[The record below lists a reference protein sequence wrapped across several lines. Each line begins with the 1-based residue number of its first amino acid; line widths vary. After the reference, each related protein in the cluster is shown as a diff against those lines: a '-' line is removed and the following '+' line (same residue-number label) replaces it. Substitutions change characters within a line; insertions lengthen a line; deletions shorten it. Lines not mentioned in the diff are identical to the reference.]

1 MRILMI
7 SHIYPSRADTV
18 YGSFVHSQVRA
29 LQDLGCELMVL
40 APTAMAPFPLYIIK
54 EKWRRFHATPK
65 RDKYQGVDVVY
76 PRIIRTP
83 GAALFQFSGLNY
95 YYALKQYALAEH
107 KKRPFNLIHAQVA
120 YPDGWAAARLAEDLN
135 LPLVLT
141 FHGQELQKI
150 VHWSNKLK
158 SLVEEALHKAA
169 AVVVPSAKMEALARK
184 HGVAAAKLHLIYNG
198 LDPLPQAELP
208 RDIQEKIKGKQVLL
222 SVGRLEQ
229 EKGFQHNIEALNMLK
244 EGHPDLVYLLVG
256 DGAYRG
262 RLHELAKQLRLQE
275 RVIFAGLQPRDKVQP
290 YYANSHVFSMPSR
303 DESFGIV
310 YLEAMAAGLPVIGTE
325 GEGIAP
331 LLGGN
336 LGRLVKHGDTRA
348 LAQQIAELLDPAVAA
363 ELGQR
368 GRAAA
373 AGFTWQQNAH
383 SLLQIYKNLIQAGMS

>member
-65 RDKYQGVDVVY
+65 RDKHQGVDVVY
-76 PRIIRTP
+76 PRIVRTP

-95 YYALKQYALAEH
+95 YYALKQYAFAEH
-107 KKRPFNLIHAQVA
+107 KKRPFDLIHAQVA

-141 FHGQELQKI
+141 LHGQELQKI

-184 HGVAAAKLHLIYNG
+184 HGVPAAKLHVVFNG

-208 RDIQEKIKGKQVLL
+208 REIQEKIKGKQVLL

-244 EGHPDLVYLLVG
+244 EGHPDLIYLLVG

-262 RLHELAKQLRLQE
+262 RLQELTKQLRLQE

-363 ELGQR
+363 DLGQR
-368 GRAAA
+368 GQQAA

-383 SLLQIYKNLIQAGMS
+383 SLLQVYKNLIQAGMS

>member
-54 EKWRRFHATPK
+54 DKWRRFHATPK

-83 GAALFQFSGLNY
+83 GAALFQLSGLNY
-95 YYALKQYALAEH
+95 YYALKPYALAEH
-107 KKRPFNLIHAQVA
+107 KKKPFDLIHAQVA
-120 YPDGWAAARLAEDLN
+120 YPDGWAAARLAEELD

-141 FHGQELQKI
+141 LHGQELQKI
-150 VHWSNKLK
+150 VNWNEKLK
-158 SLVEEALHKAA
+158 GLVETALAKAA
-169 AVVVPSAKMEALARK
+169 AVVVPSPKMQALARK
-184 HGVAAAKLHLIYNG
+184 HGVPDSKLHLVYNG
-198 LDPLPQAELP
+198 LDPLPEAELP
-208 RDIQEKIKGKQVLL
+208 RDIQDKLRGKQVLL

-244 EGHPDLVYLLVG
+244 EKHPELVYLLVG
-256 DGAYRG
+256 DGAYRI
-262 RLHELAKQLRLQE
+262 KLQE
-275 RVIFAGLQPRDKVQP
+275 MAKDLDLEERIIFAGCQPRDKVQA

-331 LLGGN
+331 LLGDN
-336 LGRLVKHGDTRA
+336 LGRLVKFGDSRTLA
-348 LAQQIAELLDPAVAA
+348 LQISELLDPAAVA

-368 GRAAA
+368 GREAA
-373 AGFTWQQNAH
+373 AGFTWQQNAD
-383 SLLQIYKNLIQAGMS
+383 SLLRVYNNLTQAGMS